1 MRIDVR
7 AVANFVL
14 NAAKQAD
21 VPVTNMA
28 INKIVYFMYVDYLVS
43 FGERL
48 TNAKIEA
55 WKHGP
60 VFRELYSAFNRF
72 GDSPISELATRI
84 DPNTGDKIVCELS
97 LDPDKTEFLQTIVE
111 QLLKLSASRLRNLS
125 HLPGSPWDKVWNH
138 LQLVNVGM
146 EISDEI
152 ILSSNSNGW
161 RH

>member
-7 AVANFVL
+7 AVANLVL
-14 NAAKQAD
+14 KTAEQAEI
-21 VPVTNMA
+21 PVTNMA

-48 TNAKIEA
+48 TSAKIEA

-72 GDSPISELATRI
+72 GDSPILELATRI
-84 DPNTGDKIVCELS
+84 DPNTGDKIVCELN
-97 LDPDKTEFLQTIVE
+97 LDSNRTEFLKIIAQ

-138 LQLVNVGM
+138 QQLVNVGM
-146 EISDEI
+146 EISDDI
-152 ILSSNSNGW
+152 ILSSSSNGW